1 MLAVSGKLN
10 RRMYGSSMF
19 PEVPKQAL
27 EGHSDPDKI
36 WKASEENEAA
46 RRTVYAF
53 IKRSMVVP
61 ILEVLDLCDT
71 TRTSAKRSVTTVA
84 PQALTLF
91 NGDFV
96 NRQAKHFAL
105 RLEQEAGNDPEKQI
119 ERAYVLSLC
128 RPPTATEKSALLNF
142 LKRETER
149 GTETTSQVKTSARR
163 VAQERALEQM
173 CRVIFNL
180 NEFVY
185 PD

>member
-1 MLAVSGKLN
+1 
-10 RRMYGSSMF
+10 
-19 PEVPKQAL
+19 AL

-105 RLEQEAGNDPEKQI
+105 RLEQEAGPDPENQI
-119 ERAYVLSLC
+119 ERAYLLALC
-128 RPPTATEKSALLNF
+128 RRPPEKEMPAMKRF
-142 LKRETER
+142 LK
-149 GTETTSQVKTSARR
+149 QKA
-163 VAQERALEQM
+163 
-173 CRVIFNL
+173 
-180 NEFVY
+180 
-185 PD
+185 